1 MLLLAALSPPGALAK
16 GFGGSSKRGG
26 GSKRAVSKRGGKS
39 RGAKEPDSLELQLR
53 GEHETNCA
61 AAAALWPVA
70 ESSVGDYDGGWE
82 RFAVPADAVA
92 PGNAP
97 YSKSLLVRSRAPLLP
112 PATCDALVAELEVE
126 LAAGRS
132 DARYPLAGYTRE
144 ARVADMAAGRTLLS
158 DALVD
163 RILPAAADQFGFRA
177 DRLRVNEALVV
188 KYDAASGHNA
198 LPVHAD
204 FSLLTVNVGLS
215 DSGEYGGGGTWFQ
228 HDGAVINCEQGH
240 ALVHAGG
247 LVHAGVP
254 VTRGTR
260 HVLVLFLV
268 GAEHPM
274 LSGRMQ
280 AVGAAAGAKPVLG
293 GAPREPRDLALS
305 VAMLERAVKAN
316 PCELE
321 SWSQLGWNRRHAGDH
336 AEALRCFEKAAALS
350 GGRDFSALAEAAS
363 SQLALGRNDDAL
375 ESARRALEVGPPP
388 GPAETDERLEVT
400 LRAGLALLALERHEE
415 AGVVLDSILDEAP
428 ENSEAWAALGVAM
441 AALGQEE
448 AALSC
453 QRQVLRIRAAEE
465 YGSADAAREAEASDL
480 AVEVATLPP
489 LPDGRELAIE
499 SAKIVDAG
507 TGGKLWLSA
516 AVLCSWLSSHPDVVR
531 GAAVLE
537 LGCGTGAVGL
547 YAAALGASRV
557 ALTDGGP
564 PALLQLARANA
575 DANAQLYDG
584 EVVVR
589 PLEWGAPLGDL
600 GDCDVVLASDVTYA
614 ADALP
619 ALASTLRALADGGC
633 RRILVAHER
642 RVANDDAPDEKY
654 DGFVAAA
661 AAAGLGVATLHTESV
676 GERRVLVLEVGA
688 EEQ

>member
-1 MLLLAALSPPGALAK
+1 MLLLVALSPDAALAK

-26 GSKRAVSKRGGKS
+26 GSKKRAVSKRARRQTVWSSSCAVSTKQIARPQQNCGRWS
-39 RGAKEPDSLELQLR
+39 PSGA
-53 GEHETNCA
+53 
-61 AAAALWPVA
+61 
-70 ESSVGDYDGGWE
+70 GDYDGGWE

-489 LPDGRELAIE
+489 LPDGRALAIE

-516 AVLCSWLSSHPDVVR
+516 AVLCRWLSSHPDVVR
-531 GAAVLE
+531 GADVLE

-557 ALTDGGP
+557 ADRRR
-564 PALLQLARANA
+564 PAGIAAARA
-575 DANAQLYDG
+575 
-584 EVVVR
+584 
-589 PLEWGAPLGDL
+589 
-600 GDCDVVLASDVTYA
+600 
-614 ADALP
+614 
-619 ALASTLRALADGGC
+619 
-633 RRILVAHER
+633 
-642 RVANDDAPDEKY
+642 
-654 DGFVAAA
+654 
-661 AAAGLGVATLHTESV
+661 
-676 GERRVLVLEVGA
+676 GERRRQCAAVRRRGSWCTRSSGA
-688 EEQ
+688 RRWATSATATSSSLATSPTLRTRCRRSPPRSAR

>member
-1 MLLLAALSPPGALAK
+1 M
-16 GFGGSSKRGG
+16 
-26 GSKRAVSKRGGKS
+26 
-39 RGAKEPDSLELQLR
+39 ELQLR

-61 AAAALWPVA
+61 AAAKLWPVA
-70 ESSVGDYDGGWE
+70 ADSGVGEYDGGWE

-489 LPDGRELAIE
+489 LPDGRALEIE

-516 AVLCSWLSSHPDVVR
+516 AVLCLAVVAPR
-531 GAAVLE
+531 RRPRRRRVGAGLRHRRRRAV
-537 LGCGTGAVGL
+537 
-547 YAAALGASRV
+547 RR
-557 ALTDGGP
+557 
-564 PALLQLARANA
+564 RA
-575 DANAQLYDG
+575 
-584 EVVVR
+584 
-589 PLEWGAPLGDL
+589 
-600 GDCDVVLASDVTYA
+600 
-614 ADALP
+614 
-619 ALASTLRALADGGC
+619 
-633 RRILVAHER
+633 R
-642 RVANDDAPDEKY
+642 RVARRADRRRPA
-654 DGFVAAA
+654 GIAAA
-661 AAAGLGVATLHTESV
+661 RAGKRRRQCAAVRRRGAGARLLDGARRWATRRLATSSSLATSPTPRTRCRHSPPRSARLPTAAADESSSPTSAAWQTTTRRTRSSMGSSRQRRWRASALLRSTRRSCARAGCRCSRSRSIRRSTANASLANSTVRCSGLGYTLRGS
-676 GERRVLVLEVGA
+676 
-688 EEQ
+688 

>member
-1 MLLLAALSPPGALAK
+1 MLLLVALLPDTALAK

-26 GSKRAVSKRGGKS
+26 GSKKRAVSKR
-39 RGAKEPDSLELQLR
+39 ATAPDSLELQLR

-61 AAAALWPVA
+61 AAAKLWPVA
-70 ESSVGDYDGGWE
+70 ADSGAGDYDGGWE

-293 GAPREPRDLALS
+293 GAPREPRDLTLS

-453 QRQVLRIRAAEE
+453 QRQVLRIRAAKE

-480 AVEVATLPP
+480 AVEVATLPHDVDRIP
-489 LPDGRELAIE
+489 LGVVDLVLSEEFELQVVGGRSLVACEHDRQA
-499 SAKIVDAG
+499 SCGIVDPYGPGILTRMEA
-507 TGGKLWLSA
+507 
-516 AVLCSWLSSHPDVVR
+516 
-531 GAAVLE
+531 E
-537 LGCGTGAVGL
+537 LV
-547 YAAALGASRV
+547 
-557 ALTDGGP
+557 
-564 PALLQLARANA
+564 
-575 DANAQLYDG
+575 
-584 EVVVR
+584 
-589 PLEWGAPLGDL
+589 
-600 GDCDVVLASDVTYA
+600 
-614 ADALP
+614 
-619 ALASTLRALADGGC
+619 
-633 RRILVAHER
+633 
-642 RVANDDAPDEKY
+642 
-654 DGFVAAA
+654 
-661 AAAGLGVATLHTESV
+661 
-676 GERRVLVLEVGA
+676 
-688 EEQ
+688 